1 MRQVSHKVRL
11 AVRLINIKQFGRFAG
26 EQEVERLSI
35 SARLK
40 YKMCH
45 MSELATKLDAALPSI
60 HIDKRAEC
68 EEDRRNGSPDL

>member
-26 EQEVERLSI
+26 EQEVKRLSI
-35 SARLK
+35 SAWLK

-45 MSELATKLDAALPSI
+45 MSELHQT
-60 HIDKRAEC
+60 
-68 EEDRRNGSPDL
+68 RRCTSVRPHRQACRV